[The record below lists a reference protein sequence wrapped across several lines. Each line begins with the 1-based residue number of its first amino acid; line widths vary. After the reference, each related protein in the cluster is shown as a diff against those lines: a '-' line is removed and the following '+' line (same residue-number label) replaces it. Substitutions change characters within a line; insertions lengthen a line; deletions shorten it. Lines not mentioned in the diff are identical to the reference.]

1 VCPAWVFSRRQQS
14 VTWRLPTA
22 QKTDAISSLRQLTHG
37 CMRCTVFGT
46 GYLGATHAA
55 GMAELGHEVVG
66 VDIDPGKVAKLAAG
80 DVPFYEPG
88 LRKMLRDNIAAGR
101 LRFTTDY
108 DLAAEFA
115 DVHFLGVG
123 TPQKRGEY
131 GADISHVN
139 AVIDT
144 LAPRLT
150 RDSVIVGKSTVPVGT
165 AAELVQRARA
175 AVRPGVDVEVA
186 WNPEFL
192 REGFALQ
199 DTLRPDR
206 IVLGVQ
212 DGSTRSE
219 AAIRELYA
227 PMLEAGVP
235 FLVTDLQTAE
245 LVKVSAN
252 AFLATKISF
261 INAISE
267 VCEAAGADV
276 SVLAD
281 ALGYDPRIGR
291 QFLNAGLGFGGGCL
305 PKDIRAFM
313 ARAGELGADQAL
325 TFLREVDSINMRRR
339 TRMVEL
345 ATTACGGSLLGANI
359 AVLGAAFKP
368 ESDDVR
374 DSPALNVAGQLQLN
388 GAAVNVFDP
397 KGLDNAQRVFPTLNY
412 AVSVEDACERADAVL
427 VLTEWREV
435 VGLDPD
441 DLAHLVRAKVV
452 VDGRNCLDAARWT
465 QAGWKVFRLGAPRP

>member
-1 VCPAWVFSRRQQS
+1 
-14 VTWRLPTA
+14 
-22 QKTDAISSLRQLTHG
+22 
-37 CMRCTVFGT
+37 MRCTVFGT
-46 GYLGATHAA
+46 GYLGATHAV

-66 VDIDPGKVAKLAAG
+66 VDIDPGKIAKLAGG
-80 DVPFYEPG
+80 DIPFYEPD
-88 LRKMLRDNIAAGR
+88 LRKLLNENLNAGR
-101 LRFTTDY
+101 LHFTTDY
-108 DLAAEFA
+108 DMAADFA

-123 TPQKRGEY
+123 TPQKKGEY
-131 GADISHVN
+131 GADLRHVN
-139 AVIDT
+139 AVIDA
-144 LAPRLT
+144 LVPRLT
-150 RDSVIVGKSTVPVGT
+150 RASVLVGKSTVPVGT
-165 AAELVQRARA
+165 AAELANRA
-175 AVRPGVDVEVA
+175 AALAPDGVDVEIA

-192 REGFALQ
+192 REGLAVQ
-199 DTLRPDR
+199 DTLHPDR

-212 DGSTRSE
+212 RDSVRAE
-219 AAIRELYA
+219 KAVRELYA
-227 PMLEAGVP
+227 PLLDDGIP
-235 FLVTDLQTAE
+235 FMVTDLQTAE

-276 SVLAD
+276 SLLAD

-291 QFLNAGLGFGGGCL
+291 QCLNAGLGFGGGCL

-345 ATTACGGSLLGANI
+345 ASAACGGSLLGANI

-388 GAAVNVFDP
+388 GAAVNVYDP
-397 KGLDNAQRVFPTLNY
+397 KALDNAQRLFPTLNY
-412 AVSVEDACERADAVL
+412 AVSVEEACDRADAVL
-427 VLTEWREV
+427 LLTEWRQFVE
-435 VGLDPD
+435 LDPD
-441 DLAHLVRAKVV
+441 DLADRVRARVI
-452 VDGRNCLDAARWT
+452 VDGRNCLDAARWRS
-465 QAGWKVFRLGAPRP
+465 AGWKVFRLGAPRP

>member
-1 VCPAWVFSRRQQS
+1 
-14 VTWRLPTA
+14 
-22 QKTDAISSLRQLTHG
+22 
-37 CMRCTVFGT
+37 MRCTVFGT
-46 GYLGATHAA
+46 GYLGATHAV

-66 VDIDPGKVAKLAAG
+66 VDVDAGKVAKLSGG
-80 DVPFYEPG
+80 DIPFYEPG
-88 LRKMLRDNIAAGR
+88 LRKLLTKNLAAGR

-108 DLAAEFA
+108 DVAADFA

-123 TPQKRGEY
+123 TPQKKGEY
-131 GADISHVN
+131 GADLRHVY
-139 AVIDT
+139 AVVDA
-144 LAPRLT
+144 LVPRLT
-150 RDSVIVGKSTVPVGT
+150 RSSVLVGKSTVPVGT
-165 AAELVQRARA
+165 AAELNRRA
-175 AVRPGVDVEVA
+175 ADLAPRGVDVEIA

-192 REGFALQ
+192 REGYAVQ
-199 DTLRPDR
+199 DTLHPDR

-212 DGSTRSE
+212 QDSTHAE
-219 AAIRELYA
+219 TVVRELYGPLLA
-227 PMLEAGVP
+227 EGVP

-345 ATTACGGSLLGANI
+345 ASAACGGSLLGANI

-388 GAAVNVFDP
+388 GAAVNVYDP
-397 KGLDNAQRVFPTLNY
+397 KALDNAQRLFPTLNY
-412 AVSVEDACERADAVL
+412 AVSVEEACERADAVL
-427 VLTEWREV
+427 VLTEWRQFV
-435 VGLDPD
+435 DLDPA
-441 DLAHLVRAKVV
+441 DLADRVRARVI
-452 VDGRNCLDAARWT
+452 VDGRNCLDATRWT
-465 QAGWKVFRLGAPRP
+465 AAGWRVFRLGAPRP

>member
-1 VCPAWVFSRRQQS
+1 
-14 VTWRLPTA
+14 
-22 QKTDAISSLRQLTHG
+22 
-37 CMRCTVFGT
+37 MRCTVFGT
-46 GYLGATHAA
+46 GYLGATHAV
-55 GMAELGHEVVG
+55 GMAELGHDVVG
-66 VDIDPGKVAKLAAG
+66 IDIDPGKVAKLAGG
-80 DVPFYEPG
+80 DIPFYEPG
-88 LRKMLRDNIAAGR
+88 LRKMLQDNLAAGR

-108 DLAAEFA
+108 DMAAEFA

-123 TPQKRGEY
+123 TPQKKGEY
-131 GADISHVN
+131 GADLRHVH
-139 AVIDT
+139 AVIDA
-144 LAPRLT
+144 LVPRLT
-150 RDSVIVGKSTVPVGT
+150 RASVLVGKSTVPVGT
-165 AAELVQRARA
+165 AAELASRA
-175 AVRPGVDVEVA
+175 AALASPGVNVEIT

-192 REGFALQ
+192 REGLAVH
-199 DTLRPDR
+199 DTLHPDR

-212 DGSTRSE
+212 QDSVRAET
-219 AAIRELYA
+219 AVRELYG
-227 PMLEAGVP
+227 PLLDAGVP

-245 LVKVSAN
+245 LVKVAAN

-276 SVLAD
+276 SLLAD
-281 ALGYDPRIGR
+281 ALGHDPRIGR
-291 QFLNAGLGFGGGCL
+291 QCLNAGLGFGGGCL

-345 ATTACGGSLLGANI
+345 ASVACGGSLLGANI

-397 KGLDNAQRVFPTLNY
+397 KALENAQRLFPTLNY
-412 AVSVEDACERADAVL
+412 AVSVEEACERADAVL
-427 VLTEWREV
+427 VLTEWRQFV
-435 VGLDPD
+435 DLAPD
-441 DLAHLVRAKVV
+441 DLADRVRARVI
-452 VDGRNCLDAARWT
+452 VDGRNCLDVARWR